1 MTVAIV
7 ALGIV
12 VVIGLL
18 GWLSRTNPGWSDAV
32 PLLVSRHA
40 SASATGRVPELRAWE
55 AEILAASTGGPRG
68 RARLARHLEPVL
80 NAALRDARGLS
91 IDDPEAIALLGDE
104 WEFLQGGPP
113 PADRPKITVDRA
125 LSTVL
130 ERVDQ
135 RPSRQRA

>member
-7 ALGIV
+7 AVGM
-12 VVIGLL
+12 VVIVALL
-18 GWLSRTNPGWSDAV
+18 GWLSHANPGWSAGV
-32 PLLVSRHA
+32 PLLMSRRGAGAAVS
-40 SASATGRVPELRAWE
+40 RVPELRAWE

-68 RARLARHLEPVL
+68 RARLARHLEPVVGS
-80 NAALRDARGLS
+80 ALRDSRGLS
-91 IDDPEAIALLGDE
+91 IHDPDALALLGDE

-113 PADRPKITVDRA
+113 PSDRPKLSVERA
-125 LSTVL
+125 LATLL